1 MQALQGTRAVSK
13 TVSQGRTSLHL
24 RLTQRLDG
32 ANSLIFLYNP
42 SKHSNF
48 ISLQGSSRA
57 FSSSFEHGF
66 QASSQ
71 SASNPR
77 WLNRTRQTKTPSDMK
92 KTSHQTHEVIEADG
106 AAKKD
111 EVLLKD
117 SQDEPP
123 AGSSAGSS
131 SSAPPS
137 SDGNDDSSSQ
147 PPPSSPSDGSAPPE
161 SSAISKVSV
170 PEVYPRLLALPIAR
184 RPLFPGFYKAVV
196 VRDPAVVAAMKD
208 MLARGQ
214 PYLGAFLLKA
224 GEGDSDT
231 ITDLDTVHKV
241 GVFAQ
246 ITSVFPA
253 SGSKDDKDGSLTVVL
268 YPHRRIK
275 ITELVPKQGEEGVS
289 TIQVE
294 DAGSE
299 AGPTVAEGQSEIV
312 TNPCK
317 CYHAFSR
324 AILTRR
330 SPPTNT
336 ISTRPCRVFGQ
347 RREFS
352 SATIRQEQSL
362 HSRSHV

>member
-13 TVSQGRTSLHL
+13 TVSPGRTGLH
-24 RLTQRLDG
+24 RHLTHRLDG
-32 ANSLIFLYNP
+32 ANSLIFLHNP
-42 SKHSNF
+42 SKHSNRIF
-48 ISLQGSSRA
+48 LQGLCRA

-77 WLNRTRQTKTPSDMK
+77 WLNQTRQTKPPSD
-92 KTSHQTHEVIEADG
+92 TRRNSNRINEVIEADG

-111 EVLLKD
+111 EILLKD

-147 PPPSSPSDGSAPPE
+147 SPPSSPSDGSAPPE
-161 SSAISKVSV
+161 SSAISKLSV

-275 ITELVPKQGEEGVS
+275 ITELIPMRSKEGVS

-299 AGPTVAEGQSEIV
+299 AGPTVAEGQSESA

-317 CYHAFSR
+317 YPHAS
-324 AILTRR
+324 
-330 SPPTNT
+330 
-336 ISTRPCRVFGQ
+336 
-347 RREFS
+347 
-352 SATIRQEQSL
+352 
-362 HSRSHV
+362 SRSVLT

>member
-1 MQALQGTRAVSK
+1 MQALQGTRVVSK
-13 TVSQGRTSLHL
+13 TVSQSRTGLHRQL
-24 RLTQRLDG
+24 IHRLDG
-32 ANSLIFLYNP
+32 TNSLLLLYNP
-42 SKHSNF
+42 SKNGNCIAFH
-48 ISLQGSSRA
+48 GSSRA

-77 WLNRTRQTKTPSDMK
+77 WLNQTRQGKALTDARR
-92 KTSHQTHEVIEADG
+92 TSHERNEPAEAEK
-106 AAKKD
+106 ANNED
-111 EVLLKD
+111 EIRLKD
-117 SQDEPP
+117 SKDEPP

-147 PPPSSPSDGSAPPE
+147 PPPSSPSDSGGPPE

-224 GEGDSDT
+224 GEGDSDI
-231 ITDLDTVHKV
+231 ITDMDSVHKV

-253 SGSKDDKDGSLTVVL
+253 NGSKDEKDGSLTVVL

-275 ITELVPKQGEEGVS
+275 ITDLTPSPGKGGAATV
-289 TIQVE
+289 QVE
-294 DAGSE
+294 NVE
-299 AGPTVAEGQSEIV
+299 AEAEAEAEAAPVATEGQSEAAA
-312 TNPCK
+312 NPCK
-317 CYHAFSR
+317 LLLR
-324 AILTRR
+324 W
-330 SPPTNT
+330 
-336 ISTRPCRVFGQ
+336 RV
-347 RREFS
+347 E
-352 SATIRQEQSL
+352 
-362 HSRSHV
+362 HSDVV